1 MGARV
6 VSFWVSIPILESY
19 PDFAGQFNEGSYRY
33 FQENEYLVRNLLDT
47 QRYRILLFPA
57 GLCTGRRWH
66 LHVFTVPLFAV
77 DLYRGK
83 TLCSICKVREIG
95 PPMSEI
101 LTLTAPIACAV
112 LCR

>member
-19 PDFAGQFNEGSYRY
+19 PDFAGQFNEGSYNRY
-33 FQENEYLVRNLLDT
+33 FQENEYLVRNVLDT
-47 QRYRILLFPA
+47 QKYKILLFPA
-57 GLCTGRRWH
+57 GLRTGRRRH
-66 LHVFTVPLFAV
+66 PHVFTVPLFAV

-83 TLCSICKVREIG
+83 TSCSICKVREIG
-95 PPMSEI
+95 PAMS
-101 LTLTAPIACAV
+101 TLTAPIDCAV